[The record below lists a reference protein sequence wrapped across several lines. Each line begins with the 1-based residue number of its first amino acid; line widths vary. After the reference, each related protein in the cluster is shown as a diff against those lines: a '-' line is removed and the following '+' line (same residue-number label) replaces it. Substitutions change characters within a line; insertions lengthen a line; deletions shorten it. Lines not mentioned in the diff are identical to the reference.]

1 MFTYQIRKQINHSMT
16 NFKIKPSPTLP
27 HKIPH
32 CTQLLLVTH
41 IAGWF
46 AHIGLELTPNINIA
60 TKTNLLIV
68 QLANLFSRWQLRSV
82 FTYAMF
88 LIVFTVIWLAV
99 CYYLCK
105 KPQIA
110 SDSSPI
116 CCSQDE
122 LSEKS
127 LLATKKDELDASSR
141 QWKSRVEKSDAEK
154 FSVAG
159 KMSERIRDATPTI
172 NIKDVDE
179 NEKRTP
185 QAKRFKLK
193 GESYMVLT
201 LII

>member
-1 MFTYQIRKQINHSMT
+1 MI
-16 NFKIKPSPTLP
+16 
-27 HKIPH
+27 
-32 CTQLLLVTH
+32 
-41 IAGWF
+41 
-46 AHIGLELTPNINIA
+46 
-60 TKTNLLIV
+60 
-68 QLANLFSRWQLRSV
+68 
-82 FTYAMF
+82 
-88 LIVFTVIWLAV
+88 LIVFTAIWLAV
-99 CYYLCK
+99 CYYLCTK
-105 KPQIA
+105 TTVI
-110 SDSSPI
+110 SGDSSTI
-116 CCSQDE
+116 SCSQDE

-193 GESYMVLT
+193 GEFCMMIS
-201 LII
+201 I

>member
-1 MFTYQIRKQINHSMT
+1 
-16 NFKIKPSPTLP
+16 
-27 HKIPH
+27 
-32 CTQLLLVTH
+32 
-41 IAGWF
+41 
-46 AHIGLELTPNINIA
+46 
-60 TKTNLLIV
+60 
-68 QLANLFSRWQLRSV
+68 
-82 FTYAMF
+82 MF
-88 LIVFTVIWLAV
+88 LILFTAIWLV
-99 CYYLCK
+99 ICYYLCTK
-105 KPQIA
+105 R
-110 SDSSPI
+110 SNTVSNDDSSSKS
-116 CCSQDE
+116 CSQDE

-193 GESYMVLT
+193 GRFFYQCKYISCTNKLNNVVKKIKRWNLRLDCIGLCRCWKKT
-201 LII
+201 LNWVQ

>member
-1 MFTYQIRKQINHSMT
+1 MYLTIISDTHRWLICPYRARIKRKTSTSYRKQKHFNRSSVPIRFRVHD
-16 NFKIKPSPTLP
+16 
-27 HKIPH
+27 
-32 CTQLLLVTH
+32 
-41 IAGWF
+41 
-46 AHIGLELTPNINIA
+46 
-60 TKTNLLIV
+60 
-68 QLANLFSRWQLRSV
+68 QLRSV
-82 FTYAMF
+82 FINEMF
-88 LIVFTVIWLAV
+88 LIAFVVIWLSF

-105 KPQIA
+105 RSQIS
-110 SDSSPI
+110 SDSSPVSR
-116 CCSQDE
+116 SQDE

-179 NEKRTP
+179 NEKKTP

-193 GESYMVLT
+193 G
-201 LII
+201 